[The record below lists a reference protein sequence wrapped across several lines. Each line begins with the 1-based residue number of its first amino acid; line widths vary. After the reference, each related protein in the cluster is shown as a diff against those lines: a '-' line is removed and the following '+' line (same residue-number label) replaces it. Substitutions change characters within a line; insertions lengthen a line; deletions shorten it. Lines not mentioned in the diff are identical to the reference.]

1 MLLLRETILA
11 RTSPHVIGVF
21 DCFSAHSMSRI
32 GFVLVVCVSSACGR
46 LATKGVG
53 EPSVQAT
60 LEALPSEVGRG
71 LIAARRLLSPAPA
84 ASAASPIAAEPQGLC
99 GCPVVPADG
108 CTCGASLSYLKC
120 VEKKCNEG
128 ECDCPSTPFTQE
140 CNTLAGTCASELGIV
155 GCSGQATTC
164 EGKFH
169 QLNDG
174 VVGLTLNT
182 SHLSDEAYCGP
193 HGKCTGELHIFTT
206 VHRPVPNAWFEC
218 ILPAFG
224 RNRLVHCDGE
234 LSSEG
239 AAECT
244 LPMAHE
250 LDPSDEIRGQCY
262 LTEGQRGK
270 KITREAWFLVE
281 NRYSAEAV
289 KKSAGLPKTVE
300 AEPAEDAEPTGEM
313 KSGAVVRVQ
322 GGTFSVAALCGLL
335 VAGL

>member
-1 MLLLRETILA
+1 ME
-11 RTSPHVIGVF
+11 
-21 DCFSAHSMSRI
+21 SA
-32 GFVLVVCVSSACGR
+32 
-46 LATKGVG
+46 
-53 EPSVQAT
+53 
-60 LEALPSEVGRG
+60 LEAIPAEVSHG
-71 LIAARRLLSPAPA
+71 LISARRLLSPAPA
-84 ASAASPIAAEPQGLC
+84 PVLAAATPVAAAPQGLC
-99 GCPVVPADG
+99 GCPVVPADR

-120 VEKKCNEG
+120 VEKRCNEG

-140 CNTLAGTCASELGIV
+140 CNTLAGTCASELDIV
-155 GCSGQATTC
+155 GCSGKTTTC

-182 SHLSDEAYCGP
+182 SRLSDEAYCGP
-193 HGKCTGELHIFTT
+193 HGKCTGELHILTT
-206 VHRPVPNAWFEC
+206 VHRSTPGAWFEC

-224 RNRLVHCDGE
+224 KNRLVHCNGE

-262 LTEGQRGK
+262 LTEGQGGK

-281 NRYSAEAV
+281 NSYSAPAA
-289 KKSAGLPKTVE
+289 KKATSLPKTVK
-300 AEPAEDAEPTGEM
+300 AEPAEDAEPSSEM
-313 KSGAVVRVQ
+313 KSSAFGRARDGA
-322 GGTFSVAALCGLL
+322 FAAAAICGLL
-335 VAGL
+335 VAGV